1 MSLLLWCI
9 PFAKL
14 YMLSHCNEANLIVVD
29 VLFDVYMCLVCKN
42 FTDNFY
48 SDHGGG
54 IGYNF
59 SFVIVISLATGF

>member
-1 MSLLLWCI
+1 
-9 PFAKL
+9 
-14 YMLSHCNEANLIVVD
+14 MLSHCNEANLIVVD
-29 VLFDVYMCLVCKN
+29 VLFDVYMCLVYKN

-48 SDHGGG
+48 SDHGRE